1 MLQAVAKGTANG
13 DEMIERWKKYLLRN
27 RYVAVASAIIIALA
41 TLLSGI
47 TGTPATTTMVFV
59 SPRILI
65 NPFLFGL
72 QNLVP

>member
-1 MLQAVAKGTANG
+1 MQAVAKGAANG

-47 TGTPATTTMVFV
+47 TGAARNKYNGF
-59 SPRILI
+59 RLAQDID
-65 NPFLFGL
+65 
-72 QNLVP
+72 